1 MSHGRLSAQDLDL
14 ALSELA
20 ELGDVEGV
28 LSRHPLQQRDLEP
41 LLHAASHTRAH
52 LIKVPPP
59 PHDLQDG
66 RRRLLAE
73 AAQMRARRVP
83 CFNLWQILRS
93 LWSWPNRLSPT
104 LRFAVIVLI
113 MLAKLSSVSGGVVL
127 AAEQSLPGDLLYPV
141 KEKVE
146 DVRLSVAR
154 DPASLALFYAERR
167 LQDIDEA
174 MQKGRTIPEPTVQR
188 LEGQFTYLL
197 ERARIDADSANSPLG
212 GGLVGQLRE
221 QVERLDAIAAQ
232 MEGAAQERLVEAK
245 ERVSRELDQAEG
257 MMDHEPSSA
266 PLLDDSHGTP
276 RPDERDSA
284 QERPVSRPDPTPTPP
299 IDQTQD
305 RDARKDGDVDGQ
317 SALPTAMPPRTEK
330 IDKGQDDRTIPAEIK
345 PITPDAPTEEI
356 KEPERRP
363 PTLPSKAA
371 PAAQDAVLGPGVTP
385 GPPPKDAPP
394 ERLDPPQPER
404 PDVPIPPSNKGKSG
418 DKGHKDEGG
427 STPPA
432 LPSKEVPPGP
442 VETPPPEEEDPTPTP
457 TPSPDSE
464 EPADGD
470 DGNGASGTP
479 SLLPSKEVPPG
490 LDKPQPT
497 ETPRPKK
504 GPPLSAP

>member
-1 MSHGRLSAQDLDL
+1 MSQSRLSAQDLDL

-28 LSRHPLQQRDLEP
+28 LSRHPLQQRDLQP
-41 LLHAASHTRAH
+41 LLHAASRARTH
-52 LIKVPPP
+52 LSRVPPP

-73 AAQMRARRVP
+73 AAQMRATRVR
-83 CFNLWQILRS
+83 CFSLWQLLQS
-93 LWSWPNRLSPT
+93 LWSWPKRLSPT
-104 LRFAVIVLI
+104 LRVVVIVLL
-113 MLAKLSSVSGGVVL
+113 MLVKLSSVSGGVVL
-127 AAEQSLPGDLLYPV
+127 AAELSLPGDLLYPI

-154 DPASLALFYAERR
+154 DPASLALFYTERR

-174 MQKGRTIPEPTVQR
+174 MQKGRTIPELTVQR

-197 ERARIDADSANSPLG
+197 ERAKIDADSANSTPDN
-212 GGLVGQLRE
+212 GLVGQLRE

-276 RPDERDSA
+276 RPDERDSV
-284 QERPVSRPDPTPTPP
+284 QESPVSRPDPTPTPP

-305 RDARKDGDVDGQ
+305 RDARKDGNVDGQ
-317 SALPTAMPPRTEK
+317 SAPPTAVPPRT
-330 IDKGQDDRTIPAEIK
+330 DKADKAQDDRTIPAETK
-345 PITPDAPTEEI
+345 PITPDAKTEEI

-394 ERLDPPQPER
+394 ERPDPPQPER
-404 PDVPIPPSNKGKSG
+404 PQVPIPPSNRGKSG
-418 DKGHKDEGG
+418 DKDRKDEGG
-427 STPPA
+427 STPLA
-432 LPSKEVPPGP
+432 LPSKEVSP
-442 VETPPPEEEDPTPTP
+442 VPIETPPPEEEGTTP

-464 EPADGD
+464 EPADAD
-470 DGNGASGTP
+470 DGNGAPGGP
-479 SLLPSKEVPPG
+479 PALPSKAVPPG
-490 LDKPQPT
+490 LLDKPQST
-497 ETPRPKK
+497 ETPRLKK
-504 GPPLSAP
+504 GPPSSAP